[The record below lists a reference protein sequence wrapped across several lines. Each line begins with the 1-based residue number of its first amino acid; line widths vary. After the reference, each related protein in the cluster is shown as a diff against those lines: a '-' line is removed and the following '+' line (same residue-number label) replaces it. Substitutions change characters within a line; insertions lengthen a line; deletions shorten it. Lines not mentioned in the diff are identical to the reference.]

1 MTILTFMQNQ
11 TEMGKVIMMNRKDK
25 MIRSHSQMPRPGDFT
40 PREKS
45 NMAALRR
52 DCSQNTDGLPS
63 AYTHQLQCCPLPTP
77 SVCEPFGP
85 IWSCV
90 KEYSLP
96 QVARSCQDGLTDFVS
111 ALLAEIE
118 PCFSI
123 VP

>member
-11 TEMGKVIMMNRKDK
+11 TEIGKVTMTNRKDK
-25 MIRSHSQMPRPGDFT
+25 MVRSHSQTPRPGVFT
-40 PREKS
+40 PGEKS
-45 NMAALRR
+45 NMTMLGK
-52 DCSQNTDGLPS
+52 DCSQNSDDLTSACTD
-63 AYTHQLQCCPLPTP
+63 QLQCCPLPKP
-77 SVCEPFGP
+77 SVYEPFGFL
-85 IWSCV
+85 WSCV
-90 KEYSLP
+90 KEQSLP